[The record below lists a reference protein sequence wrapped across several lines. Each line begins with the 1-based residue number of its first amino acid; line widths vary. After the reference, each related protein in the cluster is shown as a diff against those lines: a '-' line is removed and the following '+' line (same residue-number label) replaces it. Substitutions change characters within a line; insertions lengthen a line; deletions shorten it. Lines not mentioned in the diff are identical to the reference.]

1 MSNNFI
7 VLNETGHILQGYDVP
22 GKTIG
27 REPIWLDPQKACEE
41 DIVIIFDNY
50 ASLNKV
56 LKDLKAI
63 GLVACLCSVN
73 LKEML

>member
-7 VLNETGHILQGYDVP
+7 VLNETGHILQGYDAP
-22 GKTIG
+22 GKTMG
-27 REPIWLDPQKACEE
+27 CEPIWLDPKKACEE

-63 GLVACLCSVN
+63 GLVVCFCSVN
-73 LKEML
+73 LGELQ